1 MDNIRD
7 PDYEITSVAKEQL
20 RIKEEA
26 EKTQCVDRIKA
37 IIKREFQ
44 RELENREKQ
53 LELIQ
58 CRITKAA
65 KTLHLLRY
73 CLVTSYYNRNELKF
87 TANENNT
94 SLFDSQS
101 RIHPAV
107 KRLLGNNPEV
117 HTVLGLRKKR
127 NLHKASNVVI
137 QESAESTLKKVPE
150 ENETTSTDSPAES
163 IQSENAIDTGHSSIR
178 NRKLYKHQI
187 VVGNISKW
195 APSESSD
202 DNSTHKWM
210 VYVRGPKE
218 YPDIT
223 HIVDKVIF
231 FLHPSYKPNDVI
243 EVSKSPFHLSR
254 RGWGEFPLRIQL
266 NFHGK
271 MNKPVDVIHNLVL
284 DKTYTGRQ
292 TLGNETVIELSLYDL
307 AKSNHPNSLTKV
319 STITPISVNTESD
332 TREGSLQE
340 VETGDDESQQEY
352 MDIRVDIEPPIVN
365 YINLDH
371 SYCQSDNTL
380 RSTKNKP
387 IEPKSGNDNED
398 CESNDVI
405 LNDPVQIKIKRRAQQ
420 SLSKISII
428 KKIRIDEEQEAEI
441 Q

>member
-1 MDNIRD
+1 MLEKAQCIN
-7 PDYEITSVAKEQL
+7 
-20 RIKEEA
+20 RIK
-26 EKTQCVDRIKA
+26 T

-73 CLVTSYYNRNELKF
+73 CLVTTYYNRNELKF
-87 TANENNT
+87 NASESNT
-94 SLFDSQS
+94 SMLDAQN

-107 KRLLGNNPEV
+107 KRLLGDNPEI
-117 HTVLGLRKKR
+117 HTNLGLRKKR
-127 NLHKASNVVI
+127 NLQKYSNNTVI
-137 QESAESTLKKVPE
+137 QESAETTLKKGVPE
-150 ENETTSTDSPAES
+150 ENETSTDSPTES
-163 IQSENAIDTGHSSIR
+163 IHSENTVDTGHLSIR

-223 HIVDKVIF
+223 HIVEKVTF

-292 TLGNETVIELSLYDL
+292 TLGNETLIELSLYDL
-307 AKSNHPNSLTKV
+307 AKSYQPNSHIKV
-319 STITPISVNTESD
+319 NMITPAISTNTEND
-332 TREGSLQE
+332 IQE
-340 VETGDDESQQEY
+340 ESVQGVETGDDDLQQEQ
-352 MDIRVDIEPPIVN
+352 MDIKVDIEPPIVN

-371 SYCQSDNTL
+371 SYCQSDNSL
-380 RSTKNKP
+380 KSVRNKP
-387 IEPKSGNDNED
+387 IELRNCDGNKG
-398 CESNDVI
+398 CESNNNNSD
-405 LNDPVQIKIKRRAQQ
+405 DAVQIKKKRRPQQ

-428 KKIRIDEEQEAEI
+428 KKGRIDYEEQDAEM
-441 Q
+441 